1 MLFFIRWRFL
11 QSSMALIL
19 TQDGSHSVYS
29 EHYGVT
35 YHSRYGA
42 LTESLHVFI
51 GAGLR
56 FKAAVQTD
64 ISVLEVGLGT
74 GLNAFLSWLEA
85 ERRNLNVRYTGLENQ
100 PLPLEEAVLF
110 NYAECAGVPER
121 RADFCRLHTCTWE
134 RTVRLSDHFHL
145 RKKRMPVQA
154 YRATEAF
161 DVIYFDAFAPQAQPE
176 MWTEAVFRALHRAL
190 RPEGLL
196 VTYCAKGDVKRTLR
210 AVGFEVER
218 LPGPPGKREMT
229 RAWR

>member
-1 MLFFIRWRFL
+1 
-11 QSSMALIL
+11 MALIL

-29 EHYGVT
+29 ERYGVT

-100 PLPLEEAVLF
+100 PLTPEEAAQF

-121 RADFCRLHTCTWE
+121 QADFCRLHTCAWE

-218 LPGPPGKREMT
+218 LAGPPGKREMT
-229 RAWR
+229 RAWK